1 MAALKTLVGWL
12 ALLFHL
18 LFCLSAVAL
27 AAFAM
32 ASGTQSLRLGMLPW
46 TGVTL
51 AHILLF
57 GGLFGLLSVVLAA
70 LGKLRFLFLFWTL
83 AVASVLLNN
92 LLFSSYRFPPGEW
105 RSAVYLVLA
114 AWLAVLGA
122 IFLMFAKP
130 ARGPRKYL
138 VK

>member
-1 MAALKTLVGWL
+1 MAALKTLIGWL

-27 AAFAM
+27 AVFAM
-32 ASGTQSLRLGMLPW
+32 ASAPQSLRLGMLPW
-46 TGVTL
+46 TGVAL
-51 AHILLF
+51 ARILLF
-57 GGLFGLLSVVLAA
+57 SGLFGLFSVVLAV

-83 AVASVLLNN
+83 AVAGVLLNN

-105 RSAVYLVLA
+105 RPAVYLVLA

-122 IFLMFAKP
+122 IFLMFGKP
-130 ARGPRKYL
+130 APGPRRYL